1 MKVNYTHK
9 VTEEFGPLFT
19 QVIRT
24 SLQDFG
30 NKKTSDF
37 LKKDAPKVVN
47 K

>member
-9 VTEEFGPLFT
+9 VTEEFGPMFSRL
-19 QVIRT
+19 IRPA
-24 SLQDFG
+24 LQDFG
-30 NKKTSDF
+30 NNKIPTY